1 MTSYPVASHT
11 DSRAATQL
19 DGAEYA
25 LDGVKIGAALVEMD
39 IALGSGPAKIV
50 YSVQTYRNG
59 KYSGCAPTDKFDRTS
74 EASARAFFATGCAS
88 LAARAGA

>member
-11 DSRAATQL
+11 DARSAKQL
-19 DGAEYA
+19 DGAEYT

-39 IALGSGPAKIV
+39 IALSGSPAKVV

-59 KYSGCAPTDKFDRTS
+59 KYNGCAPSDKFDRTS
-74 EASARAFFATGCAS
+74 EGSARAFFAAGCAS
-88 LAARAGA
+88 LAARAGV